1 MTSQRRPTLPDTEP
15 MTESQESEPF
25 FSQPVQISW
34 GRLFCKY
41 IKNETVE
48 LNSEV
53 FIIGRDKTFCNYV
66 FKETEGTKKMF
77 EKASKLHFK
86 VELKDYTHN
95 FQGMNNP
102 GITNPVILTV
112 LGQNGLLINSDKLE
126 RGAQRILLS
135 GDTIRLTKALKLFIF
150 QDQRINSDICVLP
163 QAIREKYFMSKKLG
177 AGGCGVVQ
185 LIYNIRTL
193 DKFAMKIVKKNNVN
207 NTVGARR
214 NDDHNQKI
222 LNEVNIM
229 KRISHRNVVTLYETI
244 DSKEAMYMVIEH
256 MEGGDL
262 LHRIIDNP
270 MNPDKRLPEDTC
282 KFYFYQICLAIKH
295 LHACDIIHR
304 DIKPDNI
311 LMANGEK
318 ETLVKISDFGL
329 SKYVALNSMKTVCG
343 TQYYA
348 APEILG
354 GGHNSYDAKV
364 DVWSLGVLLFTMISG
379 SLPFSEAYERIDVS
393 TQILKSPLRF
403 RQKIWRT
410 VNPQITN
417 LIKRMLTK
425 DPRQRPSIA
434 DVLNHPWM
442 TERAM
447 FDRIQRFY
455 GIADD
460 TIIGDDENDDFLN
473 ITLINVSLNET
484 SDKLAHPPPAK
495 KRRVD

>member
-1 MTSQRRPTLPDTEP
+1 M
-15 MTESQESEPF
+15 
-25 FSQPVQISW
+25 
-34 GRLFCKY
+34 
-41 IKNETVE
+41 
-48 LNSEV
+48 
-53 FIIGRDKTFCNYV
+53 CNYT

-77 EKASKLHFK
+77 EKASKLHFQ
-86 VELKDYTHN
+86 VELKEYTNN

-102 GITNPVILTV
+102 GNTNPVILTV

-126 RGAQRILLS
+126 RGAQRVLLS
-135 GDTIRLTKALKLFIF
+135 GDIIRLTKALKLFIF
-150 QDQRINSDICVLP
+150 QDQRIRSDVCVLP
-163 QAIREKYFMSKKLG
+163 QLIREKYFMSKKLG
-177 AGGCGVVQ
+177 EGGCGVVQ
-185 LIYNIRTL
+185 LIYNIRSL
-193 DKFAMKIVKKNNVN
+193 DKFAMKIVKKSTINT
-207 NTVGARR
+207 TVGTRR
-214 NDDHNQKI
+214 NDTHNQKI

-229 KRISHRNVVTLYETI
+229 KRISHRNVVTLHETF
-244 DSKEAMYMVIEH
+244 DSHEAMYMIMEH

-270 MNPDKRLPEDTC
+270 MNPDKRLPEDIC

-311 LMANGEK
+311 LMADGEN

-329 SKYVALNSMKTVCG
+329 SKHVALNSMKTVCG

-379 SLPFSEAYERIDVS
+379 SLPFSEAYGPPDVS
-393 TQILKSPLRF
+393 TQILRSPLRF
-403 RQKIWRT
+403 RQKIWRS
-410 VNPQITN
+410 VNPQISN

-425 DPRQRPSIA
+425 DPSVRLSIA
-434 DVLNHPWM
+434 EVLNHPWM
-442 TERAM
+442 AERSM
-447 FDRIQRFY
+447 FDRIQQFY
-455 GIADD
+455 GIMDD
-460 TIIGDDENDDFLN
+460 TVIGDDENDDLLN

-484 SDKLAHPPPAK
+484 SEKLVNPPPAK
-495 KRRVD
+495 KRRVE